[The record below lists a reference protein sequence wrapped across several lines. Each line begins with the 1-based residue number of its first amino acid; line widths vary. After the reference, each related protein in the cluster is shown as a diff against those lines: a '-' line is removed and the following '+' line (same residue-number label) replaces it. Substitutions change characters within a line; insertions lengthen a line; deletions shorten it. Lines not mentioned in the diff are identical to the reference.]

1 MRHLVFVA
9 LVACTAAVAG
19 CRSGDGSV
27 NLEEF
32 RDANAPYY
40 YVGPSFDGL
49 PVTHIL
55 RYREGE
61 ADVAYGT
68 CKPPSGEGGCPLPLE
83 LQHRLCHGIVTVS
96 VFVGQG
102 AKKDSARRAARAL
115 RPLSKG
121 AHARQ
126 KRPFVVFDRG
136 VTC

>member
-1 MRHLVFVA
+1 MVVLACAVGLV
-9 LVACTAAVAG
+9 G

-27 NLEEF
+27 NVDDL
-32 RDANAPYY
+32 RDADAPYY

-55 RYREGE
+55 RYRAGE

-68 CKPPSGEGGCPLPLE
+68 CRPPSGEGGCGLPLE

-96 VFVGQG
+96 IF
-102 AKKDSARRAARAL
+102 AERDRARRAAKAL

-121 AHARQ
+121 AHARP

-136 VTC
+136 VSC